1 MFPEIQVTW
10 TNIRAVYRKEFL
22 SFFNS
27 ALAYVF
33 LTLFLVAAGWLF
45 FYFPRPFFLMEQADL
60 TGLFIVVLTL
70 YIFFIPALTMK
81 VWSEEKRLGT
91 IEVLLTL
98 PIRESEAVLGKFL
111 AVMSFVAISL
121 SFTLVMPV
129 MVGFIGNQDLGMTFG
144 GYLACFL
151 AAGVIVSI
159 GMFISYLT
167 KHQIISFIF
176 TTIIVALFVLPGL
189 DWILMQFGTLA
200 RFVEPVTITYHFNSI
215 TRGVIDSRD
224 LIYFGSVI
232 GFFLYL
238 NIKAIESRKFL

>member
-1 MFPEIQVTW
+1 MPIEW
-10 TNIRAVYRKEFL
+10 EWRNIKTIFFREFS

-45 FYFPRPFFLMEQADL
+45 YYFPRPFFLIEQADL
-60 TGLFIVVLTL
+60 TGLFIVILTL

-81 VWSEEKRLGT
+81 VWSEEKRMGT
-91 IEVLLTL
+91 IEILLTL
-98 PIRESEAVLGKFL
+98 PIRESEAVIGKFI
-111 AVMSFVAISL
+111 AVMSFVGISL
-121 SFTLVMPV
+121 VFTFVIPL
-129 MVGFIGNQDLGMTFG
+129 MVGLIGDQDLGMTVS

-151 AAGVIVSI
+151 AAGAIVSI

-176 TTIIVALFVLPGL
+176 TTMVVAFFILPGL
-189 DWILMQFGTLA
+189 DWILMQFGAFA
-200 RFVEPVTITYHFNSI
+200 RLIEPVTITYHFNSI
-215 TRGVIDSRD
+215 ARGVVDSRD
-224 LIYFGSVI
+224 LVYFFSVI

-238 NIKAIESRKFL
+238 NVKTIESRKLIQ